1 MPPLKN
7 KEKLPSKSRP
17 VPKSAAKPASSGAQ
31 TDPAVDAFMRTL
43 DHPQRAEIEAARRT
57 ILAANPKI
65 REGIKWN
72 APSFQTTVFFATV
85 NLRVRNGV
93 QLIFHKGA
101 KKEKTPRPMTIADP
115 ARLLKWLAPDRAMV
129 ALGSGK
135 AFRGNQAAFKALVRA
150 WIGQL

>member
-1 MPPLKN
+1 MPPRPK
-7 KEKLPSKSRP
+7 KKTPSKPRP
-17 VPKSAAKPASSGAQ
+17 VLNGATKPASSGAQ
-31 TDPAVDAFMRTL
+31 TDPVVDAFLRRL
-43 DHPQRAEIEAARRT
+43 DHPLRAEIEAARRT
-57 ILAANPKI
+57 ILAASPKI

-72 APSFQTTVFFATV
+72 APSFQTTVYFATV
-85 NLRVRNGV
+85 NLRVRDGV